1 MTWTRGELAAFRKL
15 STPEKIQTWLD
26 GLAYRTAGDAVCP
39 RQVLVERRAHCFDG
53 ALFGAAALRRLGHPP
68 ALVDL
73 RAVRDDDHV
82 LAVYR
87 VDGCWGAV
95 AKSNFAGLRSRE
107 PIHRT
112 LRELVL
118 SYFEAY
124 FNLKGQKTLRQFS
137 PPLSLRQFD
146 RLGWEHRDAPLPLLS
161 ERLDGL
167 RHHDLLSR
175 EQERRLQRVDPR
187 SFEAGTLGTVLAGAY
202 GGG

>member
-1 MTWTRGELAAFRKL
+1 MPRPDEFESALTAGERAAPDGL
-15 STPEKIQTWLD
+15 STPRAVQDFLD
-26 GLAYRTAGDAVCP
+26 GCAYSSDPFYRCP
-39 RQVLVERRAHCFDG
+39 LRVLRERRAHCFDG

-146 RLGWEHRDAPLPLLS
+146 RLGWELS
-161 ERLDGL
+161 LI
-167 RHHDLLSR
+167 HI
-175 EQERRLQRVDPR
+175 
-187 SFEAGTLGTVLAGAY
+187 
-202 GGG
+202 